1 MSPKKNNKKN
11 KALKNIHSLLPKNLG
26 LNKIKIN
33 PVNVIE
39 DTKNKIDNFYTNFKK
54 ERQKEK
60 IKLEKKR
67 KLDEKKEIEK
77 QKKQAQKE
85 RLDKIR
91 DEKK

>member
-39 DTKNKIDNFYTNFKK
+39 DTKNKIGNFY
-54 ERQKEK
+54 
-60 IKLEKKR
+60 
-67 KLDEKKEIEK
+67 
-77 QKKQAQKE
+77 
-85 RLDKIR
+85 
-91 DEKK
+91 

>member
-39 DTKNKIDNFYTNFKK
+39 DTKNKIDNFYTNYKK

-60 IKLEKKR
+60 KKKEKKR
-67 KLDEKKEIEK
+67 KKGKKP
-77 QKKQAQKE
+77 KKHIAVFDRIIKVVLQVHST
-85 RLDKIR
+85 
-91 DEKK
+91 